1 MKDTLDSLKVEP
13 VDKLR
18 LLTFNFLEFRFFWN
32 SENGKA
38 MVFGTPRL
46 LKPLVVVPYMLAS
59 EVGNFRGKK
68 YFVKLKNQ
76 IAAVFIL
83 TIRHDSLIV
92 SGLAVSPDYRRLGV
106 GLFILKWIENFC
118 KQIKTEW
125 LELTVLKDNIPA
137 QYLYQK
143 FGFKITTERRMSL
156 TLRKRIQT

>member
-1 MKDTLDSLKVEP
+1 MKNRLDSLKIEP
-13 VDKLR
+13 VGKLR
-18 LLTFNFLEFRFFWN
+18 FLTFNFLEFRFFWN

-46 LKPLVVVPYMLAS
+46 LEPLVVVPYMLAS

-68 YFVKLKNQ
+68 YFVKLKSQ

-92 SGLAVSPDYRRLGV
+92 SGLAVSPGYRRLGL
-106 GLFILKWIENFC
+106 GFFILNWTENLC
-118 KQIKTEW
+118 KRTKVEW
-125 LELTVLKDNIPA
+125 LQLVVLKGNTPA
-137 QYLYQK
+137 QHLYQK
-143 FGFKITTERRMSL
+143 FGFKITIERKMSL